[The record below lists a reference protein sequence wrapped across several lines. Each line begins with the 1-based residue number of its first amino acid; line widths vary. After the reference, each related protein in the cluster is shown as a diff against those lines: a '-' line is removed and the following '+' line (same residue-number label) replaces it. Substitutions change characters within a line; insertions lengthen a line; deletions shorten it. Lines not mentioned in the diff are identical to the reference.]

1 MKDFEYYSEPMRK
14 VVSLSTVKQRLYEHV
29 GFNPD
34 NFDSKKQEQEVRR
47 QLDEQAKEIHEAL
60 IDDANS
66 AEQQF
71 KEDLFEELE
80 IQDNPKRELLYQ
92 KAYEMGHS
100 YGFSEIYCYACEL
113 VELIK

>member
-1 MKDFEYYSEPMRK
+1 MKDFEYYSGPMRK

-34 NFDSKKQEQEVRR
+34 NFDSKRQEQEVRR
-47 QLDEQAKEIHEAL
+47 QLDEQAKEIHDAL

-80 IQDNPKRELLYQ
+80 IKDNPKRELLYS
-92 KAYEMGHS
+92 KAYSLGHS
-100 YGFSEIYCYACEL
+100 YGCSEIYYYACEL